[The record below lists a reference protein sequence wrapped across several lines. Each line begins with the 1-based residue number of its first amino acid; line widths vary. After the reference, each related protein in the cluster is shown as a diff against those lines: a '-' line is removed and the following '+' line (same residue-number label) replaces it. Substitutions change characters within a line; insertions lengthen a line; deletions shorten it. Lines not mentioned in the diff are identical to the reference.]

1 MYSRLVEDD
10 MRELRQTVLNVLD
23 AVAADD
29 ILAPLV
35 MRLPEGRLADPIAF
49 LQDAFAKT
57 KRMEHFHRAA
67 MDAVGLTEK
76 QSAGL
81 LVDDARLNVR
91 KAGELSR
98 QRQTSRS
105 AANDEDVD
113 FRRKRC
119 SCARGRVSLRRVKD
133 FRVAGLES
141 VEMKLHE
148 ICFLPP
154 QGSRYTNILAL
165 ELCFGTAEEDRVYR

>member
-1 MYSRLVEDD
+1 
-10 MRELRQTVLNVLD
+10 
-23 AVAADD
+23 
-29 ILAPLV
+29 
-35 MRLPEGRLADPIAF
+35 
-49 LQDAFAKT
+49 
-57 KRMEHFHRAA
+57 MEHFHRAA
-67 MDAVGLTEK
+67 SDAVGLTEK

-81 LVDDARLNVR
+81 LVDNARLNVR

-119 SCARGRVSLRRVKD
+119 GCARGRISLRRVKD

-141 VEMKLHE
+141 VEVKLHE
-148 ICFLPP
+148 ICFL
-154 QGSRYTNILAL
+154 SRPKDRAIQISSAL
-165 ELCFGTAEEDRVYR
+165 GLCFGTAEEDRVYRLPWLDNSRRNWTLARQVLLNVSALSGRAFWRVVK

>member
-1 MYSRLVEDD
+1 
-10 MRELRQTVLNVLD
+10 
-23 AVAADD
+23 
-29 ILAPLV
+29 
-35 MRLPEGRLADPIAF
+35 
-49 LQDAFAKT
+49 
-57 KRMEHFHRAA
+57 MEHFHRAA
-67 MDAVGLTEK
+67 SDAVGLTEK

-81 LVDDARLNVR
+81 LLDDTRLNVR

-119 SCARGRVSLRRVKD
+119 GCALGRISLRRVKD
-133 FRVAGLES
+133 FRIAGLES
-141 VEMKLHE
+141 VEVKLHE

-154 QGSRYTNILAL
+154 QGSRHTNILAL
-165 ELCFGTAEEDRVYR
+165 GLCFGTAEEDRVYR